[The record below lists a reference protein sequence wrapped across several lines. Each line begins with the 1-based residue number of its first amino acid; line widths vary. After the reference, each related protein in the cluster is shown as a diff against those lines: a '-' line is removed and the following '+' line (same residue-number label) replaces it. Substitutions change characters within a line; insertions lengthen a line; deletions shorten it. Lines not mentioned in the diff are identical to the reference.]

1 MMNADRAMVWMRVAK
16 EIDTMSTCPRRAVG
30 CVILN
35 DLGHVL
41 ATGFNG
47 MPSGMTSCFDDDCG
61 ASLSPTRDNLDK
73 CIAVHAEMNALM
85 QLRSP
90 REATV
95 IVTTSSPCKHCM
107 KMLLNTSIEEL
118 IYEEKYDSDALVFWL
133 QQGRRETCV
142 TL

>member
-1 MMNADRAMVWMRVAK
+1 MMDTKRTMVWMRVAK
-16 EIDTMSTCPRRAVG
+16 EIATMSTCPRRAVG
-30 CVILN
+30 CVILS

-47 MPSGMTSCFDDDCG
+47 VPSGMTSCFDDDCG
-61 ASLSPTRDNLDK
+61 ASLSPTRDSLDK

-90 REATV
+90 REASV

-107 KMLLNTSIEEL
+107 KMLLNTSIKEL
-118 IYEEKYDSDALVFWL
+118 IFEERYDSDALVLWL
-133 QQGRRETCV
+133 QQGRRQTCV

>member
-1 MMNADRAMVWMRVAK
+1 MMDTKRTMVWMRVAK
-16 EIDTMSTCPRRAVG
+16 EIATMSTCPRRAVG
-30 CVILN
+30 CVILS

-47 MPSGMTSCFDDDCG
+47 VPSGMTSCFDDDCG
-61 ASLSPTRDNLDK
+61 APLSPTRDSLDK

-107 KMLLNTSIEEL
+107 KMLLNTEIRFIAYGEL
-118 IYEEKYDSDALVFWL
+118 YDKDAMAMWMDNERDDANVY
-133 QQGRRETCV
+133 V
-142 TL
+142 